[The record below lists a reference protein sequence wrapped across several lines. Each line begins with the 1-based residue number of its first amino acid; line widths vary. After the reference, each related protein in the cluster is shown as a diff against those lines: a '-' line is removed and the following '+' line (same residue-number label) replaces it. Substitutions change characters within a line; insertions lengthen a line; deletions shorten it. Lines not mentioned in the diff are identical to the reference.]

1 MLLKIR
7 AEPPG
12 RSPFPAVPEPPV
24 PEPGPTAVA
33 VVLVTYESADDLPAC
48 VASLPEAAAPHEVEL
63 LVVDNASR
71 DDSTGVAR
79 SLGAKVIESQRNLG
93 YARAVNRGAAETAA
107 PWLLVANPDTRL
119 EPGSLAR
126 LLRTAQADPRI
137 GCIGPRLRNLDGSDY
152 PTGRRFPSLLTGGLH
167 ALLGPVW
174 PDNPATRRY
183 HLADLDRT
191 RPALVDWVS
200 GACMLLRR
208 SAFDAVGGFD
218 ASYFMYFEDM
228 DLCLHLARA
237 GWRIVLEPR
246 ATVEH
251 VGGGSTRHTP
261 YRKVLDH
268 HRSTLRFYRRRYA
281 GDPRLALVP
290 AVAAGLLVRGVLSIA
305 RTAVAQL
312 RARRGADP
320 T

>member
-1 MLLKIR
+1 MLQQHPPEK
-7 AEPPG
+7 EPV
-12 RSPFPAVPEPPV
+12 SPVPEPPGT
-24 PEPGPTAVA
+24 PAPVA
-33 VVLVTYESADDLPAC
+33 VVLVTYESAGDLPAC
-48 VASLPEAAAPHEVEL
+48 IASLPQAAAPHEPEV

-71 DDSTGVAR
+71 DDSAGVAR
-79 SLGAKVIESQRNLG
+79 SLGAKVIENQRNLG
-93 YARAVNRGAAETAA
+93 YARAVNRGAEETAA

-126 LLRTAQADPRI
+126 LLATAAADPRI
-137 GCIGPRLRNLDGSDY
+137 ACIGPRLLNLDGSDY

-174 PDNPATRRY
+174 PGNPATRRY
-183 HLADLDRT
+183 HLTDLDRT
-191 RPALVDWVS
+191 RPARVDWVS

-218 ASYFMYFEDM
+218 TSYFMYFEDM
-228 DLCLHLARA
+228 DLCLRLARA

-251 VGGGSTRHTP
+251 VVGGSTRNAP
-261 YRKVLDH
+261 YRKVFDH

-290 AVAAGLLVRGVLSIA
+290 VVAAALLVRGAVSVA
-305 RTAVAQL
+305 RTAAGRL
-312 RARRGADP
+312 RASRA
-320 T
+320 